1 MRCGTQTLIQAL
13 QALPWINPD
22 NDDESNALSPVDISN
37 DDEDQRP
44 QCENPEQRHSANCL
58 CTLLSV
64 QQLSSSIHTIHR
76 PLARSRRLSIPG
88 LPKHEIQAHS
98 AVIEEELALD
108 DTVVSDEEIEHDFED
123 ASHPS
128 TTARPSLLSHQT
140 IPPSTPVET
149 HDSILFKSM
158 MTRTGSMATVKLH
171 QRARLAEKLRD
182 IYELD
187 DIQEVWAGKF
197 FSYFCGI
204 IFMNI

>member
-1 MRCGTQTLIQAL
+1 MRAGTQTLIQAL
-13 QALPWINPD
+13 HAMPWMNLD
-22 NDDESNALSPVDISN
+22 NDDESNSLSPMHISS

-44 QCENPEQRHSANCL
+44 QCKNPEQRHSANCL
-58 CTLLSV
+58 RTLPSV
-64 QQLSSSIHTIHR
+64 QQQLSSSIHTIHR
-76 PLARSRRLSIPG
+76 PLARSRRISIPG

-123 ASHPS
+123 TSHPS
-128 TTARPSLLSHQT
+128 TARSSLLSHQS

-171 QRARLAEKLRD
+171 RRARLAEKLRD

-197 FSYFCGI
+197 FSYLRGI
-204 IFMNI
+204 FFMNI